1 MISRLAVFAAL
12 LLALAQ
18 PVAAQQACPA
28 PGKTALVLSGGG
40 ARGLAHVGVIQA
52 LDSAGLTPDLVVGTS
67 MGALVGALYA
77 SGLDGRALD
86 SLARSLPLTG
96 MFRAA
101 EPRGPAS
108 WGSRVPLVMWEEGDR
123 GFTLQGASIS
133 QPAINALLNALLL
146 DANLR
151 ARGDFD
157 RLPIPLRVVATSL
170 SDRSAVSIGTGD
182 LAHAVRASIALP
194 LIFTP
199 ELIDGRYLADGGLA
213 ANIPIGIARAH
224 GATRVI
230 VSDVTEP
237 PSDSLN
243 LGSPM
248 GVAER
253 LLDWL
258 FLQPLDSLAPGDLAI
273 RSRADGFGTLDFSGR
288 AIDSLVSVG
297 RREAVA
303 ALAGWK
309 CAAPASASRSIESGS
324 APVLRGISSGS
335 RDFEATRIVI
345 EALGLEL
352 GRRPDTEQL
361 AQGMI
366 SLGQRE
372 LFRDVWLHPTGTADT
387 LRLAPMT
394 RRLSRRVGGIG
405 LGFDNELGGRAW
417 AGFLDRRVPI
427 LRGEGTAI
435 LGVSRYDNELLLELR
450 RSTPFGRQA
459 FTPVVRLHLTE
470 GDSRRFTDDG
480 IALPTVDFRTA
491 TASLGL
497 ERDLALGLRLSL
509 RGLVSTWREEDML
522 TGQVRIASAAGGE
535 ASITHLTGAREP
547 SLSANVQLTNQ
558 HFRVSAEL
566 RTRMPLGSF
575 ALEPHARIGYGRDLA
590 AWQAFTLGGNNGFPG
605 LRINEYPGDNELY
618 GALTLAHHFFGPLEL
633 RLTGAVGRA
642 AYGETDFFVEDER
655 PDGHIIAGHH
665 IDGAIFG
672 QTGWLGGGRIGL
684 GSDTPL
690 GPIRLEWGLN
700 GNGET
705 ELFLRVGRWN

>member
-1 MISRLAVFAAL
+1 MLPRPLCFAVFL
-12 LLALAQ
+12 LGLARPL
-18 PVAAQQACPA
+18 AAQQACPS
-28 PGKTALVLSGGG
+28 GKIALVLSGGG

-52 LDSAGLTPDLVVGTS
+52 LDSAGITPDLVVGTS

-77 SGLDGRALD
+77 SGADGRTLD

-96 MFRAA
+96 MFRAT

-108 WGSRVPLVMWEEGDR
+108 WGSRVPLVMWEEGER
-123 GFTLQGASIS
+123 GFALQGATIS

-146 DANLR
+146 EANLR

-157 RLPIPLRVVATSL
+157 RLPIQLRVVATSL
-170 SDRSAVSIGTGD
+170 SDRSAVPLGKGD

-194 LIFTP
+194 LIFSP
-199 ELIDGRYLADGGLA
+199 ELIDGHYLTDGGLS
-213 ANIPIGIARAH
+213 ANIPIGIARAN
-224 GATRVI
+224 GAARVI

-237 PSDSLN
+237 PSESLN

-258 FLQPLDSLAPGDLAI
+258 FLQPLDSLAAGDLAI
-273 RSRADGFGTLDFSGR
+273 RSPVDGFGSLDFSGK
-288 AIDSLVSVG
+288 AIDSLVSLG
-297 RREAVA
+297 RRAASA
-303 ALAGWK
+303 ALAEWS
-309 CAAPASASRSIESGS
+309 CAVTPRIGAATPTARV
-324 APVLRGISSGS
+324 PVLRGISSSSG
-335 RDFEATRIVI
+335 DDEATELVTT
-345 EALGLEL
+345 ALGLEV
-352 GRRPDTEQL
+352 GRRPDL
-361 AQGMI
+361 GRLSARI
-366 SLGQRE
+366 VSLGQRE
-372 LFRDVWLHPTGTADT
+372 LFRDVWLHPTGDGDT
-387 LRLAPMT
+387 LRITPMT
-394 RRLSRRVGGIG
+394 RRLARRVGGVG

-459 FTPVVRLHLTE
+459 FTPVARLHLTE

-497 ERDLALGLRLSL
+497 ERDLALGLRMSL
-509 RGLVSTWREEDML
+509 RGLIATWREEDMI
-522 TGQVRIASAAGGE
+522 TGLVRIASAAGGE
-535 ASITHLTGAREP
+535 ASIEHLTGTREP
-547 SLSANVQLTNQ
+547 ALTANVQLTNQ
-558 HFRVSAEL
+558 HFRASAEL
-566 RTRMPLGSF
+566 RTRDRIGGF
-575 ALEPHARIGYGRDLA
+575 GLEPHLRIGYGRDLA

-605 LRINEYPGDNELY
+605 LRINEYAGDNELY
-618 GALTLAHHFFGPLEL
+618 AALTLTRHFFGPFEL
-633 RLTGAVGRA
+633 RLTGAFGRA

-655 PDGHIIAGHH
+655 PRGHIIPGHH
-665 IDGAIFG
+665 VEGALFG
-672 QTGWLGGGRIGL
+672 RGGWLAGGRIGL

-690 GPIRLEWGLN
+690 GPIRLEWGAN
-700 GNGET
+700 DRGET